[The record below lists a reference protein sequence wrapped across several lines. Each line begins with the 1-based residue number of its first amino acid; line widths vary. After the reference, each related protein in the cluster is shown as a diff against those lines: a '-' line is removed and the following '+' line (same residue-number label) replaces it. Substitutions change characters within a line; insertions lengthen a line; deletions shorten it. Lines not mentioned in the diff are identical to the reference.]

1 MLLRLARAAAAS
13 TFGLVVLGLV
23 LVSPRPAAAQDAA
36 ELLVRVNRLENQV
49 RALSGQIEQLQFQ
62 NKRLED
68 QLTKFQQDVEFRFQ
82 EMKGGARPTAGAG
95 PAPAPTAAKPQK
107 RSDAF
112 DPGAD
117 PSAPGAPRTLG
128 SLSGEPQAVMPQA
141 EAPQVAARRGAA
153 GDIGTLLEDE
163 EDGPIDLEA
172 MGKAPKE
179 IPAGALPAPGLPA
192 PSSQARTTAALPLP
206 APSSVQGLNPKAV
219 SPVAAQPSIAAAGT
233 GSARDTYDLAYGLVL
248 QRQYDQAE
256 MAFRQFLQ
264 THPRDRLAPDATYWL
279 GETYYRRGKYPDA
292 VEQYLKIYKTYGSS
306 RIAPDSMLK
315 LSLSLRGMN
324 QPEQACATLAE
335 IGRKYPDA
343 SSEVK
348 AGVQREQKRGN
359 C

>member
-13 TFGLVVLGLV
+13 TFGLAALGL
-23 LVSPRPAAAQDAA
+23 LLAAPLRPAAAQDAA

-62 NKRLED
+62 NKKLED
-68 QLTKFQQDVEFRFQ
+68 QLTRFQQDVEFRFQ
-82 EMKGGARPTAGAG
+82 EMKGGARPSAGA
-95 PAPAPTAAKPQK
+95 APAPTPAPTAGKPQK

-117 PSAPGAPRTLG
+117 PAAPGAPRALG
-128 SLSGEPQAVMPQA
+128 SLPGEPQPGASQSG
-141 EAPQVAARRGAA
+141 APQVVARGGAA

-163 EDGPIDLEA
+163 ADGPIDLEA

-179 IPAGALPAPGLPA
+179 VPAGALPAPGLPA
-192 PSSQARTTAALPLP
+192 RTTAALPPP
-206 APSSVQGLNPKAV
+206 APGSVQGLNPRPV
-219 SPVAAQPSIAAAGT
+219 SPAAAQPSIAAAGT

-264 THPRDRLAPDATYWL
+264 THPRDKLAPDATYWL
-279 GETYYRRGKYPDA
+279 GETYYRRGRYPDA
-292 VEQYLKIYKTYGSS
+292 VEQYLKIYKTFGSS

-335 IGRKYPDA
+335 IGRKYPEA

>member
-13 TFGLVVLGLV
+13 TSGLLALGL
-23 LVSPRPAAAQDAA
+23 LLALAPRPAAAQDAA
-36 ELLVRVNRLENQV
+36 ELLVRTNRLENQV
-49 RALSGQIEQLQFQ
+49 RTLSGQIEQLQFQ

-68 QLTKFQQDVEFRFQ
+68 QLAKFQQDVEFRFQ
-82 EMKGGARPTAGAG
+82 ELKGGARPTAGA
-95 PAPAPTAAKPQK
+95 PAPAAPAPVAGKPQK

-117 PSAPGAPRTLG
+117 PSAPGAPRPLGTLP
-128 SLSGEPQAVMPQA
+128 GEVQPAAPQAV
-141 EAPQVAARRGAA
+141 ARNGAA

-192 PSSQARTTAALPLP
+192 RTTAALPPP
-206 APSSVQGLNPKAV
+206 APGAVQGLNPKAV
-219 SPVAAQPSIAAAGT
+219 SPVAAQPSIAAAGN

-264 THPRDRLAPDATYWL
+264 THPRDKLAPDATYWL
-279 GETYYRRGKYPDA
+279 GETYYRRGRYPDA